1 LLAIDPELLKDDY
14 LLYVAVALGHKETAE
29 LLLAKGADP
38 NPATEVDSTPL
49 YAAAEHGHL
58 EIMKML
64 VDKGASVSA
73 GKDRG
78 WTPLHQAVSR
88 GRVEIVAWLIEHG
101 SPLDVKTQSGQSL
114 LHVAAQY
121 SAAMVKLLAAK
132 GANVDQ
138 GDRDGRGP
146 LHYSIFSKKVETAAA
161 LLAAGAD
168 PNAKDKTGS
177 TPLHA
182 ALGNT
187 AMVELLLDNGAKV
200 NALITPGRSA
210 LDVAWEP
217 DVVKLLAKRGAA
229 KTQPL
234 HEACQRGDLAEATRL
249 LEEYPA
255 FVNSRTQYD
264 PRTLLHKAAAS
275 GNKPIAELLISKGA
289 NVDGQ
294 DGNKWTPLH
303 AAAEKGKAEVAA
315 LLIAKGA
322 TVDARN
328 NSKKTPLHLATRYGT
343 AELVQLLLKNGAEV
357 NAKESYGRTPLHDA
371 VRKNLKTSAR
381 HLIDAGAD
389 LAAKSE
395 VHWKGWTPLHFGVWY
410 GDREMIELLLS
421 AGARVDEPNESG
433 YTPLDLA
440 TRKRRKDGVIE
451 LLRKAKEVPKTDGQ
465 EKSRN

>member
-1 LLAIDPELLKDDY
+1 MRHASVLTVLACLTVQGASPISAEDRLPTPISEAVEKGNTGEVKRLLAIDPELLKDDY

-182 ALGNT
+182 ASPGN
-187 AMVELLLDNGAKV
+187 
-200 NALITPGRSA
+200 
-210 LDVAWEP
+210 
-217 DVVKLLAKRGAA
+217 
-229 KTQPL
+229 
-234 HEACQRGDLAEATRL
+234 
-249 LEEYPA
+249 
-255 FVNSRTQYD
+255 
-264 PRTLLHKAAAS
+264 RTL
-275 GNKPIAELLISKGA
+275 
-289 NVDGQ
+289 
-294 DGNKWTPLH
+294 
-303 AAAEKGKAEVAA
+303 
-315 LLIAKGA
+315 
-322 TVDARN
+322 
-328 NSKKTPLHLATRYGT
+328 
-343 AELVQLLLKNGAEV
+343 
-357 NAKESYGRTPLHDA
+357 
-371 VRKNLKTSAR
+371 
-381 HLIDAGAD
+381 
-389 LAAKSE
+389 
-395 VHWKGWTPLHFGVWY
+395 
-410 GDREMIELLLS
+410 
-421 AGARVDEPNESG
+421 
-433 YTPLDLA
+433 
-440 TRKRRKDGVIE
+440 
-451 LLRKAKEVPKTDGQ
+451 
-465 EKSRN
+465 